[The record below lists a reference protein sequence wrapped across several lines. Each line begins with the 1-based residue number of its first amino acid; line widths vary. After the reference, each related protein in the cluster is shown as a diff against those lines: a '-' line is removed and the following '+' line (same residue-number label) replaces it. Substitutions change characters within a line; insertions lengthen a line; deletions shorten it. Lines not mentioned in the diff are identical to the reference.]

1 MIENKTDT
9 KSGSNLEKIL
19 RSGQFAVTAE
29 LGPPRGADRSVI
41 EKKAAILKGYGDAF
55 NITDCQTAVVRM
67 SSIAA
72 GRIVIDAGLEPIIQ
86 MTCRDRNRIA
96 IQSDL
101 LGAAALGAK
110 NVLCLTGDHQKFGD
124 HPMAKGVFDMDS
136 IQLIQMV
143 KILRDE
149 KKFQSGQDL
158 KVSEPRLFIGAAE
171 NPFADPF
178 KFRAI
183 RLAKKVA
190 AGADFIQTQI
200 IYNVKKFKEWM
211 KMVTDMGLH
220 EKAFI
225 LAGVAPLKSA
235 GMAKH
240 MKHNVPGMDVPDEV
254 MDRMTTASAVKKGKE
269 EGIRICLEVIE
280 QVRELK
286 GIAGV
291 HIMAV
296 EWEDAVPEIVRQA
309 RLYPRPMDIIL

>member
-1 MIENKTDT
+1 M

-19 RSGQFAVTAE
+19 RNGKFAVTAE
-29 LGPPRGADRSVI
+29 LGPPRGADRTII
-41 EKKAAILKGYGDAF
+41 EKKAEMLKGYGDAF

-72 GRIVIDAGLEPIIQ
+72 GRIVLDSGVEPIIQ

-110 NVLCLTGDHQKFGD
+110 NLLCLTGDHQKFGD
-124 HPMAKGVFDMDS
+124 HPMAKGVFDIDS
-136 IQLIQMV
+136 IQLIQIA
-143 KILRDE
+143 KTLRDE
-149 KKFQSGQDL
+149 KLFQCGQEL
-158 KVSEPRLFIGAAE
+158 KAEEPRFFIGAAE

-178 KFRAI
+178 KYRAA
-183 RLAKKVA
+183 RLAKKIK

-200 IYNVKKFKEWM
+200 IYNVKKFEEWM

-220 EKAFI
+220 EKTYI
-225 LAGVAPLKSA
+225 LAGVAPLKSK

-240 MKHNVPGMDVPDEV
+240 MKHNVPGMDVPDVV
-254 MDRMTTASAVKKGKE
+254 MDRMTAAAELKKGKE
-269 EGIRICLEVIE
+269 EGIKICLEVIE

-286 GIAGV
+286 GVAGV

-296 EWEDAVPEIVRQA
+296 EWEEAVPEIVKQA
-309 RLYPRPMDIIL
+309 GLHPRPSV

>member
-1 MIENKTDT
+1 MIQNRSDI
-9 KSGSNLEKIL
+9 KSGSNLENLLKT
-19 RSGQFAVTAE
+19 GKFVVTAE
-29 LGPPRGADRSVI
+29 LGPPRGADRSAI
-41 EKKAAILKGYGDAF
+41 EKKCEILKGYGDAF

-72 GRIVIDAGLEPIIQ
+72 GRIVLDAGLEPIIQ

-110 NVLCLTGDHQKFGD
+110 NLLCLTGDHQKFGD
-124 HPMAKGVFDMDS
+124 HPMAKGVFDIDS
-136 IQLIQMV
+136 IQLIQIV

-149 KKFQSGQDL
+149 KKFQSGQEL
-158 KVSEPRLFIGAAE
+158 KTSEPRFFIGAAE

-183 RLAKKVA
+183 RLAKKIT

-200 IYNVKKFKEWM
+200 IYNVKKFNDWM

-254 MDRMTTASAVKKGKE
+254 MNRMNAASAVKKGKE
-269 EGIRICLEVIE
+269 EGIKICLEVIE
-280 QVRELK
+280 QVRAIK
-286 GIAGV
+286 GVAGI

-296 EWEDAVPEIVRQA
+296 EWEEAVPEIVQQA
-309 RLYPRPMDIIL
+309 RLYPRPTI

>member
-254 MDRMTTASAVKKGKE
+254 MDRMTTASAARKGKE